1 MQVKWDIAQ
10 PGGTRGPRPL
20 NRAKPLQPRHP
31 ALVAQEMARKEGGE
45 LVRPTVRVK
54 ATSEKIRKLIWHPN
68 GRRTFDK
75 DGFAEWPNDSFTHNR
90 VRDGDVVI
98 AAKATSQQAAPQQV
112 APPVT
117 SRRRLDTP
125 TTR

>member
-75 DGFAEWPNDSFTHNR
+75 DGYAEWPNDSFTHNR
-90 VRDGDVVI
+90 VRDRDVTIV
-98 AAKATSQQAAPQQV
+98 AASASPQAATPQLA
-112 APPVT
+112 APSTP
-117 SRRRLDTP
+117 RRRVDA